1 MKELRH
7 VHKLSKELNLLNFM
21 GGIFKK
27 LDKIKLKHTFG

>member
-21 GGIFKK
+21 GGIIQ
-27 LDKIKLKHTFG
+27 KIR